1 MLQIPKEQQNQN
13 SVGHVSLKARSIG
26 LKLRLMILFTTLTI
40 ISGCTEFALLMSGS
54 SIAISQNAYVKA
66 YNGMDVLTIMRTE
79 KSIKGHAYDSA
90 KKAWTEV
97 KEGKKYIYDKT
108 WGLTD

>member
-1 MLQIPKEQQNQN
+1 MIK
-13 SVGHVSLKARSIG
+13 
-26 LKLRLMILFTTLTI
+26 LKLTILFIIGIT
-40 ISGCTEFALLMSGS
+40 ISGCTEFAMLMSGS
-54 SIAISQNAYVKA
+54 SLALTQNTYAKV
-66 YNGMDVLTIMRTE
+66 YNGIDMLTIMNTE

-90 KKAWTEV
+90 KKVLTGV

>member
-1 MLQIPKEQQNQN
+1 MKKIFTLC
-13 SVGHVSLKARSIG
+13 V
-26 LKLRLMILFTTLTI
+26 ILTLC
-40 ISGCTEFALLMSGS
+40 SSCSEFALLASGS
-54 SIAISQNAYVKA
+54 SIAISQNTYAKI
-66 YNGMDVLTIMRTE
+66 YNSADVLTILGTD

>member
-1 MLQIPKEQQNQN
+1 MLKM
-13 SVGHVSLKARSIG
+13 
-26 LKLRLMILFTTLTI
+26 KLTILFISFI
-40 ISGCTEFALLMSGS
+40 IVSGCSEFALLMSGS
-54 SIAISQNAYVKA
+54 SIAISQNTYAKV
-66 YNGMDVLTIMRTE
+66 YNGIDVLTIMSTK

-97 KEGKKYIYDKT
+97 KEGKEYIYDKT

>member
-1 MLQIPKEQQNQN
+1 MLC
-13 SVGHVSLKARSIG
+13 V
-26 LKLRLMILFTTLTI
+26 ILITC
-40 ISGCTEFALLMSGS
+40 SSCSEFALLASGS
-54 SIAISQNAYVKA
+54 SIAISQNTYAKM
-66 YNGMDVLTIMRTE
+66 YNGVDILTIVGTK